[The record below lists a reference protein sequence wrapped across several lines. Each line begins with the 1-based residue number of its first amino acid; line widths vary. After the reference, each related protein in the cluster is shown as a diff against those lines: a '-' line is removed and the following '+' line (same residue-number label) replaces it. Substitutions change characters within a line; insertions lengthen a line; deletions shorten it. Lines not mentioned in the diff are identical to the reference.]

1 MDRMLDIKR
10 TIVNDYKNKLWD
22 PFLKA
27 LSDYNLFKENDIINV
42 IIDGTNSSFLL
53 AKLLEIYKNEFKFD
67 LHILAYNLEEIKSN
81 LEILNIKAEFISF
94 EYELDDNLIYAF
106 HDNFDDVIENT
117 LTSILFKGKYETIIP
132 KENNIIRPL
141 YLIKYKD
148 IKAWERKNE
157 LTFIK
162 KHIPKEQMKI
172 KEIIRELLE
181 YNDSVENNILSSI
194 ESVNKLLGL
203 IKDKKESL

>member
-172 KEIIRELLE
+172 KEIIRELSE
-181 YNDSVENNILSSI
+181 YNDSVENNILSST

>member
-53 AKLLEIYKNEFKFD
+53 AKLLEIYKNEYKFD

-172 KEIIRELLE
+172 KEIIRELSE
-181 YNDSVENNILSSI
+181 YNDSVENNILSST